1 MQIGVEVSRM
11 VDNRR
16 IFIVHEDEIL
26 RAAMQFMLHDENE
39 AHEVPNL
46 NDAFARAAKVKVDLL
61 LLDMAIVWS
70 RGTKVLAEIK
80 SRMPGVVV
88 LLVAESKDDPDA
100 HACLSAGADGIIGK
114 PLTIGNVRHRVDI
127 SLGRIPVGQ
136 AWRQA
141 S

>member
-16 IFIVHEDEIL
+16 IFIVHQDEIL
-26 RAAMQFMLHDENE
+26 RSAMQFMLHDENE
-39 AHEVPNL
+39 AHEIASL
-46 NDAFARAAKVKVDLL
+46 DEAFKRAAKTPVDLM

-70 RGTKVLAEIK
+70 RGVAVLGEIRA
-80 SRMPGVVV
+80 RMPGTIV
-88 LLVAESKDDPDA
+88 LLVAESNDDPDA
-100 HACLSAGADGIIGK
+100 HACLSSGADGVVGK
-114 PLTIGNVRHRVDI
+114 PLTIAGVRRKVDVA
-127 SLGRIPVGQ
+127 LGRIPVGQ